1 MPTHIFKD
9 WSGQP
14 DELIA
19 EKFQVS
25 EKSLRKR
32 RVEIAREIQE

>member
-1 MPTHIFKD
+1 MFISKGK
-9 WSGQP
+9 WSSQP

-25 EKSLRKR
+25 EKALQKR
-32 RVEIAREIQE
+32 RIEIAREIQE